1 MKKLKKVSEK
11 IAYIQ
16 KSTNVT
22 EESSDMHTYSQKSND
37 LGNLGK
43 SVEDKSEFLKLQ

>member
-1 MKKLKKVSEK
+1 MTLNNLIKAQKGKIEKIEKKVSEK

-22 EESSDMHTYSQKSND
+22 EESSDVTAIFAKIQ
-37 LGNLGK
+37 
-43 SVEDKSEFLKLQ
+43 